1 MMVIG
6 YLGRLSWYVSIPT
19 YFLATY
25 CKAILISTKLMTIS
39 LLTLVAL
46 TCTIFLHI
54 RHGLSAS
61 LNLTLNAVLAL
72 LWTVSFALLAW
83 WCSGTL
89 AHVCDAKNW
98 ESEAGISVCR
108 MYKALFSF
116 ALLGFVATGLALGL
130 DVKVMKGARR
140 RGMFQQLDVLD
151 GGDGKR
157 DGEVGDGDYNPNPV
171 AAREQRG
178 RGGEGY
184 ALPEEQFEYNDIGYQ
199 GAAGQVGRSRI

>member
-1 MMVIG
+1 M
-6 YLGRLSWYVSIPT
+6 SVSLFT
-19 YFLATY
+19 LA
-25 CKAILISTKLMTIS
+25 
-39 LLTLVAL
+39 AL

-72 LWTVSFALLAW
+72 LWAVSFALLAW

-89 AHVCDAKNW
+89 AHVCDAQNW

-116 ALLGFVATGLALGL
+116 ALLGFVATALALGL
-130 DVKVMKGARR
+130 DIRVMRSARK
-140 RGMFQQLDVLD
+140 RGVFQQLDVLD
-151 GGDGKR
+151 GGNGKR
-157 DGEVGDGDYNPNPV
+157 DGEVGEEDVNPNPV
-171 AAREQRG
+171 AARAQRA
-178 RGGEGY
+178 RGGDGY

>member
-1 MMVIG
+1 MAV
-6 YLGRLSWYVSIPT
+6 
-19 YFLATY
+19 
-25 CKAILISTKLMTIS
+25 S
-39 LLTLVAL
+39 LLTLAAL

-54 RHGLSAS
+54 YHGLSAP
-61 LNLTLNAVLAL
+61 LNLILNTALAL

-89 AHVCDAKNW
+89 AHVCNAQNW
-98 ESEAGISVCR
+98 ESDAGISVCR

-130 DVKVMKGARR
+130 DIKVMRGARR
-140 RGMFQQLDVLD
+140 RGVFQPLNVLD
-151 GGDGKR
+151 GGNGKR
-157 DGEVGDGDYNPNPV
+157 DGEVGEGDVNPNPA
-171 AAREQRG
+171 AARGQRM

-199 GAAGQVGRSRI
+199 GAAGEVVRSRI